1 MKNLNNV
8 LSNFR
13 TTVVFLL
20 LVALVTIIFGTI
32 YATVQQTYR
41 MGANDPQVEVTDQV
55 ANIIKQ
61 DIPLDAI
68 LGESEQ
74 VDMNSSLGLFV
85 MIFDKDKKLVAGS
98 AQLDG
103 QTPTPPEGTFDKAKK
118 DGDNRFTWQPKDGVR
133 VAAVLKVVDD
143 KGYVLAGRS
152 LREVESRVHN
162 LTLIVVISWII
173 SVLISLLLSFAFK
186 PRQSLT
192 IIEETSVTMGG
203 NDVEPV
209 VVLTDDQSSD

>member
-118 DGDNRFTWQPKDGVR
+118 KGDNRFTWQPKDGVR
-133 VAAVLKVVDD
+133 VAAVLKAVDD

-152 LREVESRVHN
+152 LREVESRVHS
-162 LTLIVVISWII
+162 LTLTIIISWAI
-173 SVLISLLLSFAFK
+173 SVLLALLLSFAFK

-192 IIEETSVTMGG
+192 IIEETNVTMGG
-203 NDVEPV
+203 NDSEPV
-209 VVLTDDQSSD
+209 VVLTDDQSSN